1 MSFLSNLVNHIFGG
15 VKKDKVPSPT
25 RYQEPSPSKPH
36 LRESQ
41 IPSPAVS
48 DAQTKAREI
57 VIEAK
62 DEALRIK
69 HQAEDEARKIR
80 QDALSL
86 EGRLA
91 QKEESIDRKLADID
105 ARGRKLDERQHELE
119 SLKAELEQIKQ
130 EQIAKLERAAGLT
143 RDEAKK
149 LILEAVEGKLKE
161 EVAKQIKEA
170 ETTAHEEADKKA
182 KQILVD
188 AMLHGVTDYVPEYTV
203 STIKLPDEEMKGR
216 IIGKEGRN
224 IRALEL
230 STGVDIDLDET
241 PGEIRLSSFDPVR
254 REIAR
259 VALEKLIADGRIQP
273 ARIEE
278 IVARTKKDIE
288 KIMFEEGEKLC
299 HAVGVY
305 NMPVDL
311 VIILGRYKYRFSYG
325 QNLIAHTLEETKIG
339 VKLAHEVNADVNIV
353 RLGCLLHDIGK
364 VVTEEEGSHV
374 KLGADLLRKYGMP
387 EAVIACLE
395 EHHGDKPFSSIESTL
410 IYVADA
416 ISGSRPGARYEDYE
430 EYVKRLKD
438 LELLAKSF
446 KGVEDAYAF
455 QAGREVRVIV
465 NPEQVDD
472 ATAITISHDLKNKI
486 EDQIKNY
493 PGQIKVTVIREL
505 RATDT
510 AK

>member
-1 MSFLSNLVNHIFGG
+1 
-15 VKKDKVPSPT
+15 
-25 RYQEPSPSKPH
+25 
-36 LRESQ
+36 
-41 IPSPAVS
+41 
-48 DAQTKAREI
+48 
-57 VIEAK
+57 
-62 DEALRIK
+62 
-69 HQAEDEARKIR
+69 
-80 QDALSL
+80 
-86 EGRLA
+86 
-91 QKEESIDRKLADID
+91 
-105 ARGRKLDERQHELE
+105 
-119 SLKAELEQIKQ
+119 
-130 EQIAKLERAAGLT
+130 
-143 RDEAKK
+143 
-149 LILEAVEGKLKE
+149 
-161 EVAKQIKEA
+161 
-170 ETTAHEEADKKA
+170 
-182 KQILVD
+182 
-188 AMLHGVTDYVPEYTV
+188 MLHGVTDYVPEYTV